1 MKTYNGAVTIDTH
14 NDTMLRVINKDTWL
28 PVNNIGNLLS
38 DTQLDI
44 PKMKEGGLNA
54 AFFSSY
60 TSGYTQP
67 GRAGSR
73 LLALIN
79 ALHWTERMNSDKFGL
94 AMSANEIE
102 KLTGEGKSVGVP
114 TIEGAYSLEK
124 YNAVELLEQYYD
136 LGIRAVALCWSNSN
150 SLGEGVNGKY
160 VDGTLSKGGLTELG
174 IKVVEEMNKLGMI
187 VDVSHMNEETFWGVV
202 NVTKAPIMASHSNAK
217 GLYEHVRNLT
227 DEQIVAI
234 AKTNGVVQQNFY
246 AGFLG
251 PEGEQNLKKLV
262 DHIDYVINLVG
273 ADHVGLGSDFDG
285 GGMPEDIPNASFY
298 YRIKEELAKR
308 GYEESV
314 IEKILGKNTLRVM
327 REVQSLSG
335 RISDNAEKA
344 LTIIPDIEMGESV
357 SSYAPLLKAK
367 VSKYN
372 CSNTDELSFRVIV
385 DGIFYAPEFNAD
397 TGELILQINE
407 PLIEKFHVV
416 TFEGKAIS
424 GSVTRETRIFYIER

>member
-1 MKTYNGAVTIDTH
+1 LGCCKC
-14 NDTMLRVINKDTWL
+14 NK
-28 PVNNIGNLLS
+28 GS
-38 DTQLDI
+38 DY
-44 PKMKEGGLNA
+44 G
-54 AFFSSY
+54 FS
-60 TSGYTQP
+60 
-67 GRAGSR
+67 
-73 LLALIN
+73 
-79 ALHWTERMNSDKFGL
+79 
-94 AMSANEIE
+94 
-102 KLTGEGKSVGVP
+102 
-114 TIEGAYSLEK
+114 
-124 YNAVELLEQYYD
+124 
-136 LGIRAVALCWSNSN
+136 
-150 SLGEGVNGKY
+150 
-160 VDGTLSKGGLTELG
+160 
-174 IKVVEEMNKLGMI
+174 
-187 VDVSHMNEETFWGVV
+187 
-202 NVTKAPIMASHSNAK
+202 K